1 MNMHG
6 RTTVFGPWKA
16 IMKPAYVVLAVLGA
30 LLPLSAIVPWLA
42 TNGWAPDRFVEE
54 LFANLVST
62 FFALDV
68 IVSAFALFVFAA
80 AESREGR
87 LRRPWIPVLA
97 TLFVGVSF
105 GLPLLLL
112 LRRDPDAR

>member
-1 MNMHG
+1 MVGH
-6 RTTVFGPWKA
+6 TSA
-16 IMKPAYVVLAVLGA
+16 SMKPAYVILAVLGA

-42 TNGWAPDRFVEE
+42 ANGVAPDRFVAE
-54 LFANLVST
+54 LFANRVST

-68 IVSAFALFVFAA
+68 IVSAFALFVFVA
-80 AESREGR
+80 AESRAGR

-112 LRRDPDAR
+112 LRNDPDTR